1 MKTDYEL
8 IHELCFW
15 KNFKT
20 ARRDI
25 ISMSEIY
32 EINSSLELDGRDE
45 LSLRNLRNT
54 VVMYFEITKTNDDN
68 MFVHMDLLSAITSVI
83 DSKLANIGA
92 EV

>member
-1 MKTDYEL
+1 MRTDYEM

-15 KNFKT
+15 KNFKP
-20 ARRDI
+20 AKRHV
-25 ISMSEIY
+25 ISMNEIY
-32 EINSSLELDGRDE
+32 EVNSSLELDGRNE

-54 VVMYFEITKTNDDN
+54 VVMYFEITKTDDDN
-68 MFVHMDLLSAITSVI
+68 MFDYMDLLSAITSVI